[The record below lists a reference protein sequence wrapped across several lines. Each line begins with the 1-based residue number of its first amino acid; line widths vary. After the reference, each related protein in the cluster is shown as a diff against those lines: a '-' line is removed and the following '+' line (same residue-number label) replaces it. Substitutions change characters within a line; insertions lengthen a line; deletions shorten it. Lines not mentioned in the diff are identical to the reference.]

1 MCCGNDK
8 RADAFADELYAR
20 GISCVRGENADLK
33 CGCAVVTSYFLPNGL
48 IYHSAK
54 IVLIGTG
61 DLYIAVKENKRIKRK
76 RGDLFQAP
84 EVGDFAVHEV
94 HGIGYVKGVKRI
106 TTQEGSKDYVAV
118 EYLGGDTLYVGV
130 DQMDKLTKYM
140 GGGEKPKLNRIG
152 GKDFERIKK

>member
-1 MCCGNDK
+1 MKWLVQRRHFTQLFFPVC
-8 RADAFADELYAR
+8 FLP
-20 GISCVRGENADLK
+20 
-33 CGCAVVTSYFLPNGL
+33 FLPNGL

-94 HGIGYVKGVKRI
+94 HGIGYVKGVIESRRKR
-106 TTQEGSKDYVAV
+106 AV
-118 EYLGGDTLYVGV
+118 KIML
-130 DQMDKLTKYM
+130 
-140 GGGEKPKLNRIG
+140 R
-152 GKDFERIKK
+152 